1 MTTSVIFFGI
11 MAAIGYIFLQS
22 LFILGVRIAAKGAVE
37 KLPNGK
43 DKDSEMILF
52 PIFKY
57 LTRTERIKIY
67 YSGEQFD
74 QLARRLGVLM
84 PEYRLNMEDNSILLP
99 PDDASRVPV
108 LKELNNML
116 PKIDG
121 KIQVEVT
128 DNSIRFFKIDEVF
141 KVNKYLRKPVI
152 QCPICMASYW
162 SVFSYWIP
170 VIYFYGFNFWVV
182 YAGVV
187 NICAVACM
195 NWLLWMRGSA
205 YESQIMKG

>member
-1 MTTSVIFFGI
+1 MDTSILFFGI
-11 MAAIGYIFLQS
+11 MGALGYVLLQS
-22 LFILGVRIAAKGAVE
+22 LFILGVRVAAKGAVE

-57 LTRTERIKIY
+57 LTRVERHKIY

-74 QLARRLGVLM
+74 QLVRKIRVLM
-84 PEYRLNMEDNSILLP
+84 PEAKLP
-99 PDDASRVPV
+99 TADAGIVLPLSDTTRIPV
-108 LKELNNML
+108 LKELNNVL

-128 DNSIRFFKIDEVF
+128 DTGIRFFKIDEVF

-170 VIYFYGFNFWVV
+170 IIYFYGFSFWVL
-182 YAGVV
+182 YAGVI
-187 NICAVACM
+187 NICAVSCV

-205 YESQIMKG
+205 YEAQIMKG

>member
-11 MAAIGYIFLQS
+11 MAALGYIVLQS

-52 PIFKY
+52 PLFKY

-74 QLARRLGVLM
+74 QLADKLSVLM
-84 PEYRLNMEDNSILLP
+84 PEYQLRIHENSILLP
-99 PDDASRVPV
+99 LDDASRVPV
-108 LKELNNML
+108 LKELNHVL

-121 KIQVEVT
+121 KIQVAVT
-128 DNSIRFFKIDEVF
+128 DNGVRFFKIDEVF

-170 VIYFYGFNFWVV
+170 VIYFYGFSFWVV

>member
-11 MAAIGYIFLQS
+11 MAALGYIVLQS

-52 PIFKY
+52 PVFKY

-67 YSGEQFD
+67 YSDEQFE
-74 QLARRLGVLM
+74 QLAQKLSVLM
-84 PEYRLNMEDNSILLP
+84 PEYRLRTEENSILLP
-99 PDDASRVPV
+99 LGDVSRVPL

-116 PKIDG
+116 PRIDG

-128 DNSIRFFKIDEVF
+128 DNGIRFFKIDEVF

-170 VIYFYGFNFWVV
+170 VIYFYGFSFWVV

-187 NICAVACM
+187 NICAVASM

>member
-11 MAAIGYIFLQS
+11 MAALGYIVLQS

-52 PIFKY
+52 PVFKY
-57 LTRTERIKIY
+57 LTRTARIKIY
-67 YSGEQFD
+67 YSDEQFE
-74 QLARRLGVLM
+74 QLAQKLSVLM
-84 PEYRLNMEDNSILLP
+84 PEYRLRTEENSILLP
-99 PDDASRVPV
+99 LGDVSRVPL
-108 LKELNNML
+108 LKELNNIL
-116 PKIDG
+116 PRIDG

-128 DNSIRFFKIDEVF
+128 DNGIRFFKIDEVF

-162 SVFSYWIP
+162 SVFSYWVP
-170 VIYFYGFNFWVV
+170 VIYFYGFSFWVV

-187 NICAVACM
+187 NICAVASM